1 MTTGSVYIKPCPLL
15 FKRLIKDELFARS
28 RYFRANLKCHF
39 KFARKSHNTFSAFR
53 KNKPLYNKMRPRETI
68 STNNCLTLFAD

>member
-28 RYFRANLKCHF
+28 RYFRANLKWHF
-39 KFARKSHNTFSAFR
+39 KFARKSYNTIFNVPKKQA
-53 KNKPLYNKMRPRETI
+53 
-68 STNNCLTLFAD
+68 TL